1 MQLKSYHAGSM
12 RDVMRLVRDELGDE
26 AVIVSSIEGDDGQ
39 VRITAALEK
48 PDPDLGAIPDAEP
61 PALLDTSTDDHRLAS
76 VLAYHG
82 VISSLSDRLI
92 VRAGRAGSNDPSL
105 ALAAALDETFRF
117 APIPNRD
124 IARPVMLVGPAGAG
138 KTVTTAKLAARLVFQ
153 GLPATVVNADV
164 SRAAAAEQLG
174 AFTTILG
181 VELETATTPEEL
193 ARVVSHRAAGHAVFI
208 DSFAVNPFDEAEIA
222 RLGEFIASIDADPV
236 LVLAAG
242 IDAAEA
248 AEIAESFADLGAKRM
263 ITTRI
268 DQTRRLGSV
277 LSAAH
282 VGGLVIADAGVTP
295 HVAHG
300 LTALNPV
307 SLARLLCR
315 NPDAPDTAYP
325 DTAYPD
331 TAYPDTAYKEVS
343 E

>member
-12 RDVMRLVRDELGDE
+12 RDVMRLVRDELGED
-26 AVIVSSIEGDDGQ
+26 AVIISSIEDDDGK
-39 VRITAALEK
+39 VRITAALER
-48 PDPDLGAIPDAEP
+48 PDPDLGPIPDAEP
-61 PALLDTSTDDHRLAS
+61 PALSDTNTDDQWLANI
-76 VLAYHG
+76 LAYHG
-82 VISSLSDRLI
+82 VITSLSDRLI
-92 VRAGRAGSNDPSL
+92 GRAGRAGSTDPNL

-124 IARPVMLVGPAGAG
+124 FARPVILVGPAGAG
-138 KTVTTAKLAARLVFQ
+138 KTVTTAKLATRLVVQ
-153 GLPATVVNADV
+153 GLQATVVNADV

-174 AFTTILG
+174 AFTAILG
-181 VELETATTPEEL
+181 VELESVTTPEEL
-193 ARVVSHRAAGHAVFI
+193 ARVVSRSAAGHAVFI
-208 DSFAVNPFDEAEIA
+208 DSFAVNPFDGAEIV

-242 IDAAEA
+242 LDAAEA
-248 AEIAESFADLGAKRM
+248 ADIAMAFADLGAKRM

-282 VGGLVIADAGVTP
+282 AGGLAIADAGVTP
-295 HVAHG
+295 HVADG
-300 LTALNPV
+300 LTTLNPV

-315 NPDAPDTAYP
+315 NPDSPDA
-325 DTAYPD
+325 
-331 TAYPDTAYKEVS
+331 AYKEVS

>member
-12 RDVMRLVRDELGDE
+12 REVMRLVRDELGDE
-26 AVIVSSIEGDDGQ
+26 AVIVSSIEDDNGQ

-48 PDPDLGAIPDAEP
+48 PDLVLEPDPDAAP
-61 PALLDTSTDDHRLAS
+61 PARSDINTDNHRLEN

-82 VISSLSDRLI
+82 VIRSVADLL
-92 VRAGRAGSNDPSL
+92 VERAGRAGSSDPNL

-124 IARPVMLVGPAGAG
+124 IVRPVMLVGPAGAG
-138 KTVTTAKLAARLVFQ
+138 KTMTTAKLATRLVIQ

-174 AFTTILG
+174 AFTAILG
-181 VELETATTPEEL
+181 VELESATTPGDL
-193 ARVVSHRAAGHAVFI
+193 AAVVSRRSAGHAVFI
-208 DSFAVNPFDEAEIA
+208 DSFAVNPFNGAEIA
-222 RLGEFIASIDADPV
+222 RLGEFITSIDADPV

-242 IDAAEA
+242 LDAAEA
-248 AEIAESFADLGAKRM
+248 ADIAEAFADLGAQRM
-263 ITTRI
+263 ITTRV
-268 DQTRRLGSV
+268 DQTRRLGSM
-277 LSAAH
+277 LCAAH
-282 VGGLVIADAGVTP
+282 AAGLMIADAGVTP

-300 LTALNPV
+300 LTALDSI

-315 NPDAPDTAYP
+315 DPDTP
-325 DTAYPD
+325 DPNTAYQ
-331 TAYPDTAYKEVS
+331 EVS

>member
-12 RDVMRLVRDELGDE
+12 RDVMRLVRDELGDD
-26 AVIVSSIEGDDGQ
+26 AVIVSSIEDDDGK

-48 PDPDLGAIPDAEP
+48 PDPDLGPNPDAEP
-61 PALLDTSTDDHRLAS
+61 PALLDSNTDDHRLANM
-76 VLAYHG
+76 LAYHG
-82 VISSLSDRLI
+82 VITSLSDRLI
-92 VRAGRAGSNDPSL
+92 GRAGRAGSNDPSL

-124 IARPVMLVGPAGAG
+124 FARPVILVGPAGAG
-138 KTVTTAKLAARLVFQ
+138 KTVTTAKLATRLVVQ
-153 GLPATVVNADV
+153 GLQATVVNADV

-174 AFTTILG
+174 AFTAILG
-181 VELETATTPEEL
+181 VELESVTTPEEL
-193 ARVVSHRAAGHAVFI
+193 ARVVSRSAAGHAVFI
-208 DSFAVNPFDEAEIA
+208 DSFAVNPFDGAEIV

-242 IDAAEA
+242 LDSAEA
-248 AEIAESFADLGAKRM
+248 ADIAEAFADLGAKRM

-282 VGGLVIADAGVTP
+282 AGGLAIADAGVTP

-315 NPDAPDTAYP
+315 DPGTPD
-325 DTAYPD
+325 
-331 TAYPDTAYKEVS
+331 PDTAYKEVS

>member
-12 RDVMRLVRDELGDE
+12 REVMRLVRDELGDE
-26 AVIVSSIEGDDGQ
+26 AVIVSSIEDGDGH

-48 PDPDLGAIPDAEP
+48 PDPDLDPNPDAEP
-61 PALLDTSTDDHRLAS
+61 PAPLDDNPGDDRLAS

-82 VISSLSDRLI
+82 VNTSLSDRLI
-92 VRAGRAGSNDPSL
+92 GLAGQAGSHDPSL
-105 ALAAALDETFRF
+105 ALAAALDEMFGF

-124 IARPVMLVGPAGAG
+124 ITRPVMLVGPAGAG
-138 KTVTTAKLAARLVFQ
+138 KTVTTAKLATRLVFQ
-153 GLPATVVNADV
+153 GLQAMVVNADV

-174 AFTTILG
+174 AFTSILG
-181 VELETATTPEEL
+181 VELESATTPEDL
-193 ARVVSHRAAGHAVFI
+193 AAVVSRRAADHAVFI
-208 DSFAVNPFDEAEIA
+208 DSFAVNPFDETETA
-222 RLGEFIASIDADPV
+222 RLGEFIASIDADPI

-242 IDAAEA
+242 LDSAEA
-248 AEIAESFADLGAKRM
+248 ADIAEAFADLGAKRM

-277 LSAAH
+277 LSAAQA
-282 VGGLVIADAGVTP
+282 GGLVIADAGVTP

-315 NPDAPDTAYP
+315 DPDAPDPDP
-325 DTAYPD
+325 DTAYV
-331 TAYPDTAYKEVS
+331 EVS

>member
-12 RDVMRLVRDELGDE
+12 RDVMRLVRDELGDD
-26 AVIVSSIEGDDGQ
+26 AVIVSSIEDDDGK
-39 VRITAALEK
+39 VRITAALER
-48 PDPDLGAIPDAEP
+48 PDPDLGPIPDAEP
-61 PALLDTSTDDHRLAS
+61 PALSDTNTDDRWLANI
-76 VLAYHG
+76 LAYHG
-82 VISSLSDRLI
+82 VITSLSDRLI
-92 VRAGRAGSNDPSL
+92 GRAGRAGSTDPNL

-138 KTVTTAKLAARLVFQ
+138 KTVTTAKLATRLVFQ

-164 SRAAAAEQLG
+164 SRPAAAEQLG

-181 VELETATTPEEL
+181 VELQSATTPEDL
-193 ARVVSHRAAGHAVFI
+193 ARVVSRRAAGHAVFI
-208 DSFAVNPFDEAEIA
+208 DSFAVNPLNRAEIV
-222 RLGEFIASIDADPV
+222 RLGEFIAAIDADPV

-242 IDAAEA
+242 LDAAEA
-248 AEIAESFADLGAKRM
+248 ADNAEAFADLGAKRM

-282 VGGLVIADAGVTP
+282 AGGLVIADAGVTP

-315 NPDAPDTAYP
+315 DPDAPDTAHE
-325 DTAYPD
+325 
-331 TAYPDTAYKEVS
+331 EVS

>member
-12 RDVMRLVRDELGDE
+12 RDVMRLVRDELGED
-26 AVIVSSIEGDDGQ
+26 AVIISSIEDDDGK
-39 VRITAALEK
+39 VRITAALER
-48 PDPDLGAIPDAEP
+48 PDPDLGPIPDAEP
-61 PALLDTSTDDHRLAS
+61 PALSDTNTDDQWLANI
-76 VLAYHG
+76 LAYHG
-82 VISSLSDRLI
+82 VITSLSDRLI
-92 VRAGRAGSNDPSL
+92 GRAGRAGSTDPNL

-124 IARPVMLVGPAGAG
+124 FARPVILVGPAGAG
-138 KTVTTAKLAARLVFQ
+138 KTVTTAKLATRLVVQ
-153 GLPATVVNADV
+153 GLQATVVNADV

-174 AFTTILG
+174 AFTAILG
-181 VELETATTPEEL
+181 VELESVTTPEEL
-193 ARVVSHRAAGHAVFI
+193 ARVVSRSAAGHAVFI
-208 DSFAVNPFDEAEIA
+208 DSFAVNPFDGAEIV

-242 IDAAEA
+242 LDAAEA
-248 AEIAESFADLGAKRM
+248 ADIAMAFADLGAKRM

-282 VGGLVIADAGVTP
+282 AGGLAIADAGVTP
-295 HVAHG
+295 HVADG

-315 NPDAPDTAYP
+315 NPDTPDA
-325 DTAYPD
+325 
-331 TAYPDTAYKEVS
+331 AYKEVS

>member
-12 RDVMRLVRDELGDE
+12 RDVMRLVLDELGDE
-26 AVIVSSIEGDDGQ
+26 AVIVSTIEDSGGQ

-48 PDPDLGAIPDAEP
+48 PDPDLDSNPHEAPPTPWDNIPD
-61 PALLDTSTDDHRLAS
+61 DHGLAS
-76 VLAYHG
+76 VLAYHRVG
-82 VISSLSDRLI
+82 KDLSDRLI
-92 VRAGRAGSNDPSL
+92 GLAEQAGSDDPSI

-124 IARPVMLVGPAGAG
+124 FARPVMLVGPAGAG
-138 KTVTTAKLAARLVFQ
+138 KTATTAKLATRLVFQ
-153 GLPATVVNADV
+153 GLQATVVSADI

-181 VELETATTPEEL
+181 VELESAATPGEL
-193 ARVVSHRAAGHAVFI
+193 AHVVSRRAAGHAVFI
-208 DSFAVNPFDEAEIA
+208 DSFAINPFDGTETA

-242 IDAAEA
+242 LDAAEA
-248 AEIAESFADLGAKRM
+248 ADIAVAFADLGAKRM

-282 VGGLVIADAGVTP
+282 AGGLVIADAGVTP

-315 NPDAPDTAYP
+315 NPEASDT
-325 DTAYPD
+325 DTDPN
-331 TAYPDTAYKEVS
+331 TTPVEVS

>member
-12 RDVMRLVRDELGDE
+12 RDVMRLVRDELGED
-26 AVIVSSIEGDDGQ
+26 AVIISSIKDDDGK

-48 PDPDLGAIPDAEP
+48 PDPDLGPNSDAEP
-61 PALLDTSTDDHRLAS
+61 PARLDTDTDDHRPANI
-76 VLAYHG
+76 LAYHG
-82 VISSLSDRLI
+82 VITSLSDRLI
-92 VRAGRAGSNDPSL
+92 ERAGRAASNDPNL

-124 IARPVMLVGPAGAG
+124 FARPVILVGPAGAG
-138 KTVTTAKLAARLVFQ
+138 KTLTTAKLATRLVFQ
-153 GLPATVVNADV
+153 GLQATVVNADV

-181 VELETATTPEEL
+181 DELESVTTPEEL
-193 ARVVSHRAAGHAVFI
+193 ARVVSRSAAGRAVFI
-208 DSFAVNPFDEAEIA
+208 DSFSVNPFDGAEIV

-242 IDAAEA
+242 LDAAEA
-248 AEIAESFADLGAKRM
+248 ADIAEAFADLGAKRM

-282 VGGLVIADAGVTP
+282 AGGLAIADAGMTP

-315 NPDAPDTAYP
+315 DPDTPDAAYE
-325 DTAYPD
+325 
-331 TAYPDTAYKEVS
+331 EVS